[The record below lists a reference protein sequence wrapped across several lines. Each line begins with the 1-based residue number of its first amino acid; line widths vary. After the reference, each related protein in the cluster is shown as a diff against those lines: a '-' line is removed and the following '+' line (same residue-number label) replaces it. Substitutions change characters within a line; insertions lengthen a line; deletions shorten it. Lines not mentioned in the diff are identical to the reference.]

1 MLRDRV
7 PYFSVSI
14 MHRSAERK
22 VKSMSRIVIMNEDGK
37 VDKIATAKQRAV
49 EIASRV
55 AVAGKKCMGDTWKF
69 LKENREDLVVLVPL
83 GIAALQGV
91 KKATQKTS
99 RETER
104 YRIDH
109 TYYDPHTGRH
119 WELKRRMTNYERLE
133 LEQRQNRGESTG
145 PILYDMGLLR

>member
-1 MLRDRV
+1 
-7 PYFSVSI
+7 
-14 MHRSAERK
+14 
-22 VKSMSRIVIMNEDGK
+22 MNEDGQ
-37 VDKIATAKQRAV
+37 VDKIATAKQRAK
-49 EIASRV
+49 ELLIGAGET
-55 AVAGKKCMGDTWKF
+55 GKKLFADSWKF

-91 KKATQKTS
+91 KKATQKTT

-109 TYYDPHTGRH
+109 TYYDPRTGRH

-145 PILYDMGLLR
+145 TILYDMGLLR